1 MIRVAKSAVAPQSL
15 LVAGNSKYNHQD
27 FQEQLIE
34 DHKSKC
40 YLCER
45 TLVTDYEIEHLRPLS
60 KNNQKQKMSW
70 SNLFLSC
77 GYCNKKKLHHFD
89 NILNPSLHNI
99 EEIIQCILTSTKSVT
114 FKSTTTDNPQVNE
127 TIALLTRIFNG
138 TGKIRVIREENFYE
152 YFLSRINNFHSL
164 LDNYLSNKTADNKNI
179 VIEQLEI
186 KQEFLAFKY
195 HILKQRDDLFT
206 EFAPYM
212 VWNKVNN

>member
-1 MIRVAKSAVAPQSL
+1 MIRVAKSAVVPHSL
-15 LVAGNSKYNHQD
+15 LVVGNTKYNHQD
-27 FQEQLIE
+27 VQKQLIE

-45 TLVTDYEIEHLRPLS
+45 TLVTDYEIEHLRPS
-60 KNNQKQKMSW
+60 AKNNQKLKTSW

-99 EEIIQCILTSTKSVT
+99 EEIILCNLATTKSVS
-114 FKSTTTDNPQVNE
+114 FSSNMSGNFQVAE

-138 TGKIRVIREENFYE
+138 TGKIRQIKEEQFYE
-152 YFLSRINNFHSL
+152 YFLSRMNNFYSSL
-164 LDNYLSNKTADNKNI
+164 DKYISAKTPENKAI
-179 VIEQLEI
+179 MIEELEI

-195 HILKQRDDLFT
+195 HILKQRQDLFD
-206 EFAPYM
+206 EFTPYM
-212 VWNKVNN
+212 VWNKV